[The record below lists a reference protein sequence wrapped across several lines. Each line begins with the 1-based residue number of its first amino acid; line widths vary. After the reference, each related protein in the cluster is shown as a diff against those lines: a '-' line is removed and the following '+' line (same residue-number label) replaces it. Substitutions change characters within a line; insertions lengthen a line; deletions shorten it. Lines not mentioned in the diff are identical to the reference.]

1 MERVRLRCFKS
12 FKQLLTNSSILDDES
27 PLPSSAATEEEDAFL
42 LQDEPFVDG
51 PVKIDYGFNIRYGTS
66 PSVLITSH
74 PLTRY
79 RLGKGVQINYDSTF
93 IDTCPITI
101 GARTLIGPNCSFYSG
116 THPLDPFLRNGMEG
130 PELGARID
138 IGEDCWF
145 GGNVVVCPGVK
156 IGRGVTVG
164 AGSVVTRDVDD
175 FCVVAGNPARV
186 LRRLEVNEKDLM
198 FAGDV

>member
-1 MERVRLRCFKS
+1 MLFFLK
-12 FKQLLTNSSILDDES
+12 TNSFSMDLSRSITAS
-27 PLPSSAATEEEDAFL
+27 TSGIYPSL
-42 LQDEPFVDG
+42 LF
-51 PVKIDYGFNIRYGTS
+51 
-66 PSVLITSH
+66 TSH

-101 GARTLIGPNCSFYSG
+101 GARTLVGPNCSFYSG
-116 THPLDPFLRNGMEG
+116 THPLGPFLRNGMNG

-156 IGRGVTVG
+156 IERGVTVG
-164 AGSVVTRDVDD
+164 AGSVVTRDVVD
-175 FCVVAGNPARV
+175 FCDVAGNPARV
-186 LRRLEVNEKDLM
+186 LRRLEVEEKDST
-198 FAGDV
+198 FASDV

>member
-1 MERVRLRCFKS
+1 
-12 FKQLLTNSSILDDES
+12 
-27 PLPSSAATEEEDAFL
+27 
-42 LQDEPFVDG
+42 
-51 PVKIDYGFNIRYGTS
+51 
-66 PSVLITSH
+66 
-74 PLTRY
+74 
-79 RLGKGVQINYDSTF
+79 
-93 IDTCPITI
+93 
-101 GARTLIGPNCSFYSG
+101 
-116 THPLDPFLRNGMEG
+116 MEG

-156 IGRGVTVG
+156 IGREVTVG

-186 LRRLEVNEKDLM
+186 LRRLEVKETDLM